1 MEEDQPEGPTDTA
14 RGVVAPALRGLA
26 RRMGMQRAEQR
37 RDYRGLLGTYVL
49 VNCVIAMVILS
60 TAALLTNEPF
70 IYPSLGPTAFILF
83 FASMSVQAAPKN
95 VFCGQLIG
103 LACGVVGLAIF
114 GLMGVASDFDVA
126 TWSRTGAVAVALGL
140 SAALM
145 VWLNIPHAPAAAT
158 AIIVALGVIETSM
171 HLLVFM
177 VAVVLLIAQAHI
189 VNRLAG
195 LPYPW
200 WIPSKGSVVTD
211 KD

>member
-1 MEEDQPEGPTDTA
+1 MDNDQTEGPTDTEF
-14 RGVVAPALRGLA
+14 GVVAPALRGLA
-26 RRMGMQRAEQR
+26 RRLGIERTAKR
-37 RDYRGLLGTYVL
+37 RGYRMLLGTYVL
-49 VNCVIAMVILS
+49 INCVIAMVILS

-70 IYPSLGPTAFILF
+70 IFPSLGPTAFILF
-83 FASMSVQAAPKN
+83 FASLSVQAAPKN

-103 LACGVVGLAIF
+103 LLCGVVGLIIF
-114 GLMGVASDFDVA
+114 GLVGDASSVAVA

-158 AIIVALGVIETSM
+158 AMIVALGVIQTPL

-200 WIPSKGSVVTD
+200 WAPRESAVSTD
-211 KD
+211 KN

>member
-1 MEEDQPEGPTDTA
+1 MTEDRPEGPTDTA
-14 RGVVAPALRGLA
+14 SGVVAPALRGLA
-26 RRMGMQRAEQR
+26 RRLGFERAASR
-37 RDYRGLLGTYVL
+37 RGYRVLLGGYVF
-49 VNCVIAMVILS
+49 VNCAISMIIL
-60 TAALLTNEPF
+60 TAAALLINEPF
-70 IYPSLGPTAFILF
+70 IFPSLGATAFILF
-83 FASMSVQAAPKN
+83 FAAMSVQAAPKN

-103 LACGVVGLAIF
+103 LVSGVVGLAVF
-114 GLMGVASDFDVA
+114 GLAGVASGVEVA

-158 AIIVALGVIETSM
+158 AMTVALGVLQTPM

-177 VAVVLLIAQAHI
+177 VAVALLIGQAHI

-200 WIPSKGSVVTD
+200 WSPRKGAVVSD
-211 KD
+211 QS